1 VASAVSVSIGALTAA
16 GTALWVWMTIR
27 QVAWTAGMM
36 DFILAAYLCRTF
48 LTFHRNLFW
57 GSLLAVV
64 LFGSAFAAAILRQ
77 EILAAPVQF
86 SDLFLLDDLFLYYG
100 LGGAWYWQAALLAAG
115 LFILVSALN
124 LRRPTHIEMILL
136 LPLLGLGLLC
146 GMKVTAPALAARLV
160 PPIVQGHSWFPE
172 AAWFGQWNAFL
183 RSALHYADREARIA
197 ALADEVKPD
206 FGFIGSKLEA
216 PAPRNVHIILLESFF
231 DPREIEGVELSAEP
245 FSPMFQTWRSRGG
258 THAVSPVYGD
268 RSPDAEFELLCGLP
282 ATLDSS
288 QVIYAQL
295 AVDTVDCLPRKLA
308 HLGWWSESWVPVT
321 ASLFNSQSAYRRIG
335 IARSVYRD
343 EMDMSDLDG
352 EALSA
357 QSLLR
362 QNLAHVR
369 SLLAGGKPF
378 LNYLFTTAGH
388 FPFSLDTSK
397 RPKVIRVEPDS
408 DLLAGFAN
416 NIHYTSAA
424 VEAHVSA
431 LQALDPDGII
441 IVLGDHP
448 PPLPINDARIRYPAP
463 PQHQFEVPLIV
474 IDGRKGPLSLPAHV
488 PTYHL
493 PFIVADLL
501 TEGRFCQTQD
511 CPTEH
516 DVAIRPLLGGV
527 LRLPAG
533 AAPELCPDE
542 LQNEPCR
549 AAQIAADAYRLAAY
563 SLTERGPDPHMEL
576 PPSPPK

>member
-1 VASAVSVSIGALTAA
+1 MAAAISLSVGTLTAA
-16 GTALWVWMTIR
+16 GTALWVWVTIR
-27 QVAWTAGMM
+27 QVAWTAGLM

-57 GSLLAVV
+57 GALLALVF
-64 LFGSAFAAAILRQ
+64 FGSAFAAAILRQ

-86 SDLFLLDDLFLYYG
+86 SDLFLLDDLLLYYG

-115 LFILVSALN
+115 LFILMSALN
-124 LRRPTHIEMILL
+124 LRWPTRIEMILL

-146 GMKVTAPALAARLV
+146 GMKVTTPALTARLV

-172 AAWFGQWNAFL
+172 AAWFGHWNAFL
-183 RSALHYADREARIA
+183 RSTLHYADREARIA
-197 ALADEVKPD
+197 TLVAEVKPD
-206 FGFIGSKLEA
+206 FGFIAGNLEA
-216 PAPRNVHIILLESFF
+216 PAPRNVHVILLESFF
-231 DPREIEGVELSAEP
+231 DPREIEGLELGAEP
-245 FSPMFQTWRSRGG
+245 FAPLFQRWRASGG

-295 AVDTVDCLPRKLA
+295 AVDTVDCLPRKLGR
-308 HLGWWSESWVPVT
+308 LGWRSESWVPVT
-321 ASLFNSQSAYRRIG
+321 ASLFSSQAAYRRIG

-362 QNLAHVR
+362 QNLARVR
-369 SLLAGGKPF
+369 SLLAEGKPF
-378 LNYLFTTAGH
+378 FNYLFTTAGH
-388 FPFSLDTSK
+388 FPFSLNTSK
-397 RPKVIRVEPDS
+397 RPMVIRVEPDS
-408 DLLAGFAN
+408 DLLAGFVN

-424 VEAHVSA
+424 VEAHVAA
-431 LQALDPDGII
+431 LRELDPDGII
-441 IVLGDHP
+441 VILGDHP
-448 PPLPINDARIRYPAP
+448 PPLPINDPRIRYPAP

-474 IDGRKGPLSLPAHV
+474 IDGRNGPMSLPARV

-493 PFIVADLL
+493 PFIIADLL
-501 TEGRFCQTQD
+501 TERRFCQAQD
-511 CPTEH
+511 CPTAHE
-516 DVAIRPLLGGV
+516 VAIRPILGGV

-533 AAPELCPDE
+533 ATPELCADE
-542 LQNEPCR
+542 VRDEPCR
-549 AAQIAADAYRLAAY
+549 TAQIAADAYRLAAY
-563 SLTERGPDPHMEL
+563 SLTERGPDPRMEM
-576 PPSPPK
+576 PPSPSR